1 MRMVI
6 FLKEGDT
13 IVMPK
18 DVPHAVFGEERFKM
32 ELVVSF

>member
-1 MRMVI
+1 
-6 FLKEGDT
+6 
-13 IVMPK
+13 MPK